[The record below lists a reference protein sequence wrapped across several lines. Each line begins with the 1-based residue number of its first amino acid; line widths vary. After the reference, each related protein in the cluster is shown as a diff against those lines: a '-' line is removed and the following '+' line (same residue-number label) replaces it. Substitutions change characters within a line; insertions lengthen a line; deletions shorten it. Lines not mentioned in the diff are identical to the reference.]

1 MAKVMV
7 SMPEEL
13 LAEIDRVAE
22 ESGRSRS
29 GLLQHVWRLYMTE
42 RLSRVPPGD
51 RPGVREAI
59 EKARQTYLNAPVRDG
74 RDSTQIIREMRD
86 TRWGPKH

>member
-7 SMPEEL
+7 SIPEGL
-13 LAEIDRVAE
+13 LAEIDRVAA

-29 GLLQHVWRLYMTE
+29 GLLQHVWRLYMAE
-42 RLSRVPPGD
+42 RLSSVPPGD

-59 EKARQTYLNAPVRDG
+59 EKAQRTYLSGPVRDE